1 MFCYFP
7 PPATAPAKARH
18 YLLHLCRAQD
28 SEENGGRFEYSGPV
42 FDERGRRVRIPQRS
56 PELQA
61 REKLLR
67 VSEIIRPLAKTR
79 SNDQAKVAELME
91 SIAEIGQQVPVDV
104 LEVQVAP
111 GVVKYYG
118 FSGCHRFEAHQRL
131 GRETIRAYVYKASLD
146 TLKAHLS

>member
-1 MFCYFP
+1 MAANLRLYLVP
-7 PPATAPAKARH
+7 VTAASKARRLYPCQAH
-18 YLLHLCRAQD
+18 NTL
-28 SEENGGRFEYSGPV
+28 

-56 PELQA
+56 QQLQK
-61 REKLLR
+61 REKLLL

-79 SNDQAKVAELME
+79 SNDQAKVADLMA
-91 SIAEIGQQVPVDV
+91 SIAEIGQQVPIDV
-104 LEVQVAP
+104 LEVEVAP

-131 GRETIRAYVYKASLD
+131 GRKTIRAYVYKASLD